1 MVQQER
7 RELLPLDVVSLGLGG
22 TWTYEIRPEED
33 GSTLTITE
41 NGSVSN
47 LFFRFMSRYVFGY
60 TATIETYLV
69 DLGHKFG
76 EEAAGG

>member
-1 MVQQER
+1 MYVCFFHAGDGIRARLVTGVQTCA
-7 RELLPLDVVSLGLGG
+7 LP
-22 TWTYEIRPEED
+22 IF
-33 GSTLTITE
+33 
-41 NGSVSN
+41 SN

-76 EEAAGG
+76 EETTPAAGR